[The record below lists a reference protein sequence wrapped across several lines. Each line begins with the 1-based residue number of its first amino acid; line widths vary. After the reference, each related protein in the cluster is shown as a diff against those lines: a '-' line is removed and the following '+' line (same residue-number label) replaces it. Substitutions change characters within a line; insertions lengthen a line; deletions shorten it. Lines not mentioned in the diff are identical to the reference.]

1 MSLSTSSLGA
11 ASRKSSLALSP
22 AIVETLVIAAFA
34 AVVSLLRTG
43 FVFGIENNL
52 FHFPIVAG
60 LGNEPQFHDDAFIQ
74 SLRYFASGVWILLN
88 DAQKDVTRTEVL
100 FFVLNYLSRV
110 LSFIG
115 FLCCASLLGVVTR
128 RDKIVFSLIL
138 CAIAFL
144 DGYSRAGGMGG
155 LFVNYFTHSE
165 IANGTVLL
173 AIYFA
178 ARRWFMSAAMACGV
192 TFFVNAFVAVWLAPL
207 LVLVAATA
215 MLSGETTLRAVCGR
229 TFAGLVIS
237 LPMAYPVLHAVLGN
251 PEFGKPPGF
260 DYPAYLREYYAG
272 HSLITAVDLDSILV
286 MVAVIAA
293 GTAALAWFG
302 ARARALQAA
311 YLGAILVYALGIVIP
326 FVSGSNLVLNLQ
338 LLRSG
343 TQIYLLAGLAV
354 AALATNW
361 LSRDRALVFL
371 PGCLVVLCLGI
382 NGIAIALVVPLVAV
396 MVLLTGARRSV
407 TDDAPASH
415 RRFGYA
421 ALALA
426 ALVLWPLAVWQNVA
440 LNRLFDDAVGEWRDV
455 GNWASAATA
464 PDAIFLPPPH
474 RPETTTADPA
484 DLALA
489 RATIF
494 EFVAH
499 RRIWVDYKR
508 GAAAMWTPSYY
519 RIWHDRMIETEA
531 LASHTA
537 RLAYAAGHG
546 IGYVVDRCET
556 LSSQQDVVFRTRRLC
571 VSAAERAP
579 AG

>member
-1 MSLSTSSLGA
+1 MSLAISSLGT
-11 ASRKSSLALSP
+11 ASRKGLRALSP
-22 AIVETLVIAAFA
+22 AIVDTLVIAAFA

-43 FVFGIENNL
+43 FAFGIWNNL
-52 FHFPIVAG
+52 FHLPIVAG

-88 DAQKDVTRTEVL
+88 DTQKDVGQTEVL
-100 FFVLNYLSRV
+100 FFVLNYLSRL
-110 LSFIG
+110 LSFVG

-144 DGYSRAGGMGG
+144 DGYGRAGMGG

-178 ARRWFMSAAMACGV
+178 ALGWFTSAAIACGV

-207 LVLVAATA
+207 LVLVAVTS
-215 MLSGETTLRAVCGR
+215 MLRGETTLRTVCWR
-229 TFAGLVIS
+229 TLAGLMIS
-237 LPMAYPVLHAVLGN
+237 LPIAYPVLHAVLGN

-272 HSLITAVDLDSILV
+272 HSLITAVDFDSILV

-293 GTAALAWFG
+293 GAAAFAWFG
-302 ARARALQAA
+302 AGARALRAA
-311 YLGAILVYALGIVIP
+311 YLGAVLVYAVGIVIP
-326 FVSGSNLVLNLQ
+326 FVSGANLVLNLQ

-343 TQIYLLAGLAV
+343 TQIYLLAGLAM

-361 LSRDRALVFL
+361 LSRDRAIAFL
-371 PGCLVVLCLGI
+371 PGCLMVLCLGI
-382 NGIAIALVVPLVAV
+382 NGIAIALVVPLVVGVILA
-396 MVLLTGARRSV
+396 TGV

-426 ALVLWPLAVWQNVA
+426 GLVLWPLAVWQNVA
-440 LNRLFDDAVGEWRDV
+440 VNRLFNDAVGEWQDV
-455 GNWASAATA
+455 GNWARAATRT
-464 PDAIFLPPPH
+464 DAIFLPLPH
-474 RPETTTADPA
+474 RAETTTAHPG

-489 RATIF
+489 RVTIF

-499 RRIWVDYKR
+499 RRIWVDQKR

-519 RIWHDRMIETEA
+519 PIWHERMTETEA
-531 LASHTA
+531 LESHAA

-546 IGYVVDRCET
+546 IDYVVDRCET
-556 LSSQQDVVFRTRRLC
+556 LSSQRDVVFRTGRLC
-571 VSAAERAP
+571 ISAAERAP

>member
-1 MSLSTSSLGA
+1 MSLATSSLGT
-11 ASRKSSLALSP
+11 ASRKSLRALSP
-22 AIVETLVIAAFA
+22 AIVDTLVIAAFA

-52 FHFPIVAG
+52 FHLPIVAG

-88 DAQKDVTRTEVL
+88 DTQKDLGQTEVL
-100 FFVLNYLSRV
+100 FFVLNYLSRL
-110 LSFIG
+110 LSLIG

-144 DGYSRAGGMGG
+144 DGYSPVGMGG

-178 ARRWFMSAAMACGV
+178 ARRWFMSAAIACGV

-207 LVLVAATA
+207 LVLVAVTS
-215 MLSGETTLRAVCGR
+215 MLRGETTLRTVCWR
-229 TFAGLVIS
+229 TLAGLVIS
-237 LPMAYPVLHAVLGN
+237 LPIAYPVLHAVLGN

-260 DYPAYLREYYAG
+260 DYPAYLHEYYAG
-272 HSLITAVDLDSILV
+272 HSLITAADLGSILV
-286 MVAVIAA
+286 TVAVIAA
-293 GTAALAWFG
+293 GAAAFAWFG

-311 YLGAILVYALGIVIP
+311 YLGAILVYVVGIVIP
-326 FVSGSNLVLNLQ
+326 FVSGANLVLNLQ

-361 LSRDRALVFL
+361 LSRDRAMAFL
-371 PGCLVVLCLGI
+371 PGCLMVLCLGI
-382 NGIAIALVVPLVAV
+382 DGIAIAFIVPLVV
-396 MVLLTGARRSV
+396 GVVLATRV

-426 ALVLWPLAVWQNVA
+426 GLVLWPFAVWQNVA
-440 LNRLFDDAVGEWRDV
+440 VNRLFNDAIGEWQDV
-455 GNWASAATA
+455 GNWASAATRA
-464 PDAIFLPPPH
+464 DAIFLPLPH
-474 RPETTTADPA
+474 RPQTTPPDPA

-489 RATIF
+489 RTTIF

-499 RRIWVDYKR
+499 RRIWVDHKR

-519 RIWHDRMIETEA
+519 RIWHERMTETEA
-531 LASHTA
+531 LESHAA

-556 LSSQQDVVFRTRRLC
+556 LSSQRDVVFRTRRLC

>member
-1 MSLSTSSLGA
+1 MSLATSSLATAG
-11 ASRKSSLALSP
+11 RSSLRALSP
-22 AIVETLVIAAFA
+22 AIVDTLVIAAFA

-52 FHFPIVAG
+52 FHLPIVAG

-74 SLRYFASGVWILLN
+74 SLRYFASGVWILLS
-88 DAQKDVTRTEVL
+88 DTQKDVGQTELL
-100 FFVLNYLSRV
+100 FFVLNYLSRL
-110 LSFIG
+110 LSFVG

-144 DGYSRAGGMGG
+144 DGYSRVGMGG
-155 LFVNYFTHSE
+155 LFVDYFTHSE

-178 ARRWFMSAAMACGV
+178 ARRWFMSAAIACGV

-207 LVLVAATA
+207 LVLVAVNAVVQ
-215 MLSGETTLRAVCGR
+215 GETTLRTVCWR
-229 TFAGLVIS
+229 TLGGLMIS
-237 LPMAYPVLHAVLGN
+237 LPIAYPVLHAVLSN
-251 PEFGKPPGF
+251 PEFGKPSGF
-260 DYPAYLREYYAG
+260 DYPSYLREYYAG
-272 HSLITAVDLDSILV
+272 HSLISAVDLDSILA

-293 GTAALAWFG
+293 GAAAFAWFG
-302 ARARALQAA
+302 PRARALQAA
-311 YLGAILVYALGIVIP
+311 YLGALLVYAAGIVIP
-326 FVSGSNLVLNLQ
+326 FVSSANLVLNLQ

-343 TQIYLLAGLAV
+343 TQIYLLAGLAL

-361 LSRDRALVFL
+361 LSRGRAMAFL
-371 PGCLVVLCLGI
+371 PGCLLVLCLGI
-382 NGIAIALVVPLVAV
+382 NGIAIALVVLLVV
-396 MVLLTGARRSV
+396 GVILARGV
-407 TDDAPASH
+407 TDDVPAWH

-426 ALVLWPLAVWQNVA
+426 GLVLWPLAVWQNVA
-440 LNRLFDDAVGEWRDV
+440 DNRLYNDAIGEWKSLGD
-455 GNWASAATA
+455 WASAATRT
-464 PDAIFLPPPH
+464 DAIFLPLPH
-474 RPETTTADPA
+474 RPETAMAHPA

-489 RATIF
+489 RVSIF

-519 RIWHDRMIETEA
+519 RIWHERMSETEA
-531 LASHTA
+531 LESHGA
-537 RLAYAAGHG
+537 RMAYAAGHG
-546 IGYVVDRCET
+546 IDYVVDRCET
-556 LSSQQDVVFRTRRLC
+556 LSSQRDVVFRTRRLC

>member
-1 MSLSTSSLGA
+1 MSLAISSLGT
-11 ASRKSSLALSP
+11 ASRKGLRALSP
-22 AIVETLVIAAFA
+22 AIVDTLVIAAFA

-43 FVFGIENNL
+43 FAFGIWNNL
-52 FHFPIVAG
+52 FHLPIVAG

-88 DAQKDVTRTEVL
+88 DTQKDVGQTEVL
-100 FFVLNYLSRV
+100 FFVLNYLSRL
-110 LSFIG
+110 LSFVG

-128 RDKIVFSLIL
+128 RDKIAFSLIL

-144 DGYSRAGGMGG
+144 DGYGRAGMGG

-178 ARRWFMSAAMACGV
+178 ARGWFTSAAIACGV

-207 LVLVAATA
+207 LVLVAVTS
-215 MLSGETTLRAVCGR
+215 MLRGETTLRTVCWR
-229 TFAGLVIS
+229 TLAGLVIS
-237 LPMAYPVLHAVLGN
+237 LPVAYPVLHAVLGN

-272 HSLITAVDLDSILV
+272 HSLIAAVDLDSILV

-293 GTAALAWFG
+293 GAAALAWFG
-302 ARARALQAA
+302 ARARALWAA
-311 YLGAILVYALGIVIP
+311 YLGALLVYAVGIVIP
-326 FVSGSNLVLNLQ
+326 FVSGANLILNLQ

-343 TQIYLLAGLAV
+343 TQIYLLAGLAM

-361 LSRDRALVFL
+361 LSRDRAIAFL
-371 PGCLVVLCLGI
+371 PGCLMVLCLGI
-382 NGIAIALVVPLVAV
+382 NGIAIALVVPLVVGVILAA
-396 MVLLTGARRSV
+396 GV

-426 ALVLWPLAVWQNVA
+426 GLVLWPLAVWQNVA
-440 LNRLFDDAVGEWRDV
+440 VNRLFNDAVGEWQDV
-455 GNWASAATA
+455 GNWARAATRT
-464 PDAIFLPPPH
+464 DAIFLPLSH
-474 RPETTTADPA
+474 RAETTTAHPG

-489 RATIF
+489 RVTIF

-499 RRIWVDYKR
+499 RRIWVDQKR

-519 RIWHDRMIETEA
+519 PIWHERMTETEA
-531 LASHTA
+531 LESHAA

-546 IGYVVDRCET
+546 IDYVVDRCET
-556 LSSQQDVVFRTRRLC
+556 LSSQRDVVFRTGRLC

>member
-1 MSLSTSSLGA
+1 MSVTTSGPGA
-11 ASRKSSLALSP
+11 ASRGGSLTISP
-22 AIVETLVIAAFA
+22 AIVETLVIAALA
-34 AVVSLLRTG
+34 AALSLLRTG

-60 LGNEPQFHDDAFIQ
+60 LGNAPQFHDDAFIQ

-88 DAQKDVTRTEVL
+88 DTQKDVGQTELL
-100 FFVLNYLSRV
+100 FFVLNYLSRL
-110 LSFIG
+110 LSFTG
-115 FLCCASLLGVVTR
+115 FLCCASLLGIVTR

-138 CAIAFL
+138 CAIGFL

-178 ARRWFMSAAMACGV
+178 ARRWFTSAAVACGV

-207 LVLVAATA
+207 LVLVAVTSI
-215 MLSGETTLRAVCGR
+215 LRGETTLRAVCLR

-237 LPMAYPVLHAVLGN
+237 LPIAYPVLHAVLGN
-251 PEFGKPPGF
+251 PEFGTPPGF
-260 DYPAYLREYYAG
+260 DYPAYLREYYGG
-272 HSLITAVDLDSILV
+272 HSLITSVALDDIFV
-286 MVAVIAA
+286 MVAVIAVGA
-293 GTAALAWFG
+293 AALAWFG

-326 FVSGSNLVLNLQ
+326 SLSGANLVLNLQ

-343 TQIYLLAGLAV
+343 TQIDLLAGLAV
-354 AALATNW
+354 AALATSW
-361 LSRDRALVFL
+361 LSSDRATTFL
-371 PGCLVVLCLGI
+371 PGCLIVLCLGI
-382 NGIAIALVVPLVAV
+382 NGIAVALVVPLVLV
-396 MVLLTGARRSV
+396 MSFQGSV
-407 TDDAPASH
+407 TDGAPVAH
-415 RRFGYA
+415 RRLGYA
-421 ALALA
+421 ALAVA
-426 ALVLWPLAVWQNVA
+426 GVVLWPLAVWQNVVV
-440 LNRLFDDAVGEWRDV
+440 NRFFNDAVGEWRDV
-455 GNWASAATA
+455 ANWANAATRI
-464 PDAIFLPPPH
+464 DAIFLPPPH
-474 RPETTTADPA
+474 RPEVATADPA

-494 EFVAH
+494 EFVSH

-519 RIWHDRMIETEA
+519 RIWHDRMAETEA
-531 LASHTA
+531 LESHAA
-537 RLAYAAGHG
+537 RMAYAVGHG

-556 LSSQQDVVFRTRRLC
+556 LSSQHDVIFRTRRLC
-571 VSAAERAP
+571 VCATERAP

>member
-1 MSLSTSSLGA
+1 MSLATSSLGA
-11 ASRKSSLALSP
+11 ASRNSLRALSP
-22 AIVETLVIAAFA
+22 AMVDTLAIAAFA

-43 FVFGIENNL
+43 FVFGVWNNL
-52 FHFPIVAG
+52 FHLPIVAG

-88 DAQKDVTRTEVL
+88 DTQKDVGQTEVL
-100 FFVLNYLSRV
+100 FFVLNYLSRL
-110 LSFIG
+110 LSFVG

-144 DGYSRAGGMGG
+144 DGYARAGMGG

-178 ARRWFMSAAMACGV
+178 ARRWFMSAAIACGV

-207 LVLVAATA
+207 LVLVAVTS
-215 MLSGETTLRAVCGR
+215 MLRGETTLRTVCWR
-229 TFAGLVIS
+229 TLAGLVIS

-272 HSLITAVDLDSILV
+272 HSLITAVDLDSILA

-293 GTAALAWFG
+293 GAAAFAWFG

-311 YLGAILVYALGIVIP
+311 YLGAILVYAVGIVIP
-326 FVSGSNLVLNLQ
+326 FVSGTNLVLNLQ

-361 LSRDRALVFL
+361 LGRGRAIAFL
-371 PGCLVVLCLGI
+371 PGCLMVLCLGI
-382 NGIAIALVVPLVAV
+382 NGIAIALVVPLVVGVVVA
-396 MVLLTGARRSV
+396 TGV

-415 RRFGYA
+415 RRVGYA

-426 ALVLWPLAVWQNVA
+426 GLVLWPFAAWQNLA
-440 LNRLFDDAVGEWRDV
+440 AGRIFNDAVGEWQDV
-455 GNWASAATA
+455 GNWARGATRT
-464 PDAIFLPPPH
+464 DAIFLPLPH
-474 RPETTTADPA
+474 RAETATAQPG

-489 RATIF
+489 RVTIF

-519 RIWHDRMIETEA
+519 WIWHERMTETEA
-531 LASHTA
+531 LESHAA

-546 IGYVVDRCET
+546 IDYVVDRCET
-556 LSSQQDVVFRTRRLC
+556 LSSQRDVVFRTRRLC

>member
-1 MSLSTSSLGA
+1 MSLAISSLGTA
-11 ASRKSSLALSP
+11 RRKGLRALSP
-22 AIVETLVIAAFA
+22 AIVDTLVIAAFA

-43 FVFGIENNL
+43 FAFGIWNNL
-52 FHFPIVAG
+52 FHLPIVGG

-88 DAQKDVTRTEVL
+88 DTQKDVGQTEVL
-100 FFVLNYLSRV
+100 FFVLNYLSRL
-110 LSFIG
+110 LSFVG

-144 DGYSRAGGMGG
+144 DGYARAGMGG

-178 ARRWFMSAAMACGV
+178 ARGWFTSAAIACGV

-207 LVLVAATA
+207 LVLVAVTS
-215 MLSGETTLRAVCGR
+215 MLRGETTLRTVWWR
-229 TFAGLVIS
+229 TLAGLVIS
-237 LPMAYPVLHAVLGN
+237 LPIAYPVLHAVLGN

-293 GTAALAWFG
+293 GAAAFAWFG
-302 ARARALQAA
+302 ARARALRAA
-311 YLGAILVYALGIVIP
+311 YLGAVLVYAVGIVIP
-326 FVSGSNLVLNLQ
+326 FVSGANLVLNLQ

-343 TQIYLLAGLAV
+343 TQIYLLAGLAM

-361 LSRDRALVFL
+361 LSRDRAIAFL
-371 PGCLVVLCLGI
+371 PGCLMVLCLGI
-382 NGIAIALVVPLVAV
+382 NGIAIALVVPLVVGVILA
-396 MVLLTGARRSV
+396 TGV

-421 ALALA
+421 TLALA
-426 ALVLWPLAVWQNVA
+426 GLVLWPLAVWQNVA
-440 LNRLFDDAVGEWRDV
+440 VNRLFNDAVDEWQDV
-455 GNWASAATA
+455 GNWARAATRT
-464 PDAIFLPPPH
+464 DAIFLPLP
-474 RPETTTADPA
+474 RRAETTTAHPG

-489 RATIF
+489 RVTIF

-499 RRIWVDYKR
+499 RRIWVDQKR

-519 RIWHDRMIETEA
+519 PIWHERMTETEA
-531 LASHTA
+531 LESHAA

-546 IGYVVDRCET
+546 IDYVVDRCET
-556 LSSQQDVVFRTRRLC
+556 LSSQRDVVFRTGRLC
-571 VSAAERAP
+571 ISAAERAP
-579 AG
+579 AS